1 MEIFVRYFGLS
12 NLQAIQCGTQAGA
25 IGLKMQGKTGAISV
39 GLQADLICVDGDPSK
54 DVTILGEPG
63 RIKHVMVGGRPMDL
77 SELPERNNI
86 PGWRLASMGSL
97 LTRDVAFSNRAHVGP
112 PLRIE
117 ELH

>member
-1 MEIFVRYFGLS
+1 MI
-12 NLQAIQCGTQAGA
+12 
-25 IGLKMQGKTGAISV
+25 
-39 GLQADLICVDGDPSK
+39 
-54 DVTILGEPG
+54 
-63 RIKHVMVGGRPMDL
+63 GGRPMDL

-97 LTRDVAFSNRAHVGP
+97 LTRDVAFSNRAYAGP